1 MVGTLFGVG
10 VVTYAVQERQIE
22 RRIIDAHAR
31 EHRADAQSLAAISR
45 RVSEPSEMFRE
56 INEVM
61 MAIGHRPG
69 VKETRLINERFR
81 VRAAGADER
90 AVGTPDDDTRL
101 EEAIQHGRF
110 YAGHEA
116 DPEIDTRDLEFIAP
130 VTLAGDRFAYVMTL
144 ESSSLEAE
152 LRDARRGLIGNGLLT
167 LLLGGI
173 VFYAAGGR
181 ALLRSHRLA
190 VARATLDGL
199 TDLPNQRAFHNDLPA
214 AVKTAKR
221 HGDALT
227 LMLLDAD
234 EFKFINDRHGH
245 PHGDQILRRIAAI
258 LADGRVGDTCYRIGG
273 DEFALLLPRTTGE
286 GSRARAAR
294 LLRLL
299 EDAGLSMSIG
309 IAALNPNGGPDT
321 LEREAD
327 AALYEAKR
335 RGGANAVHVDDI
347 RPELA
352 ITTTEKLDALHR
364 LLDEERVDVAYQP
377 IWDLERE
384 RLLALEA
391 LARPHADYGFDGPA
405 EAFDIAE
412 QIAQVPRL
420 DKLCVTRAVRIA
432 PELPDDALLFMNLSP
447 LTLDVSGD
455 DEDWLLHTVTAAGLA
470 PERVVI
476 EVTERFGGRVSA
488 VVKSLQRLKAQGFKV
503 AIDDVGTG
511 NSGLEMLR
519 LLQADYVKLDRS
531 IVAAAPTDS
540 SARAVLMA
548 MAMFAA
554 HTGAFV
560 IAEGIEDADLLR
572 FLGDVADGHYG
583 GDTIIQG
590 GQGYGLGRPS
600 PVPHSGPMPLGRA
613 AL

>member
-1 MVGTLFGVG
+1 M
-10 VVTYAVQERQIE
+10 IE
-22 RRIIDAHAR
+22 RRIVDAHAR
-31 EHRADAQSLAAISR
+31 EHQADAQSLAAISR
-45 RVSEPSEMFRE
+45 RVDEPSEMFRE
-56 INEVM
+56 VNEVM

-69 VKETRLINERFR
+69 VKATLLINERFR
-81 VRAAGADER
+81 VRAAGADDD
-90 AVGTPDDDTRL
+90 AVGTPEGDERVA
-101 EEAIQHGRF
+101 EAIQHARS
-110 YAGHEA
+110 YAGR
-116 DPEIDTRDLEFIAP
+116 EIDPVQDAHGLEFIAP
-130 VTLAGDRFAYVMTL
+130 VTLAGERYAYEMTL
-144 ESSSLEAE
+144 ESESLGAE
-152 LRDARRGLIGNGLLT
+152 LRAARRGLVSYGLLT
-167 LLLGGI
+167 LLIGGL
-173 VFYAAGGR
+173 VFYVAGGR
-181 ALLRSHRLA
+181 ALLRSHRIA

-199 TDLPNQRAFHNDLPA
+199 TDLPNQRAFHHDLPA
-214 AVKTAKR
+214 AARTASR

-227 LMLLDAD
+227 LILLDAD

-245 PHGDQILRRIAAI
+245 PHGDRILRRIAAI
-258 LADGRVGDTCYRIGG
+258 LADGRAGDTCYRIGG
-273 DEFALLLPRTTGE
+273 DEFALLLPRTDAE
-286 GSRARAAR
+286 GARTRAAR
-294 LLRLL
+294 LLRQL
-299 EDAGLSMSIG
+299 EEAGLSMSIG
-309 IAALNPNGGPDT
+309 IAALHPARGHDT

-347 RPELA
+347 RAELA

-364 LLDEERVDVAYQP
+364 LLDEERIDVAYQP

-432 PELPDDALLFMNLSP
+432 PHLRDDALLFMNLSP
-447 LTLDVSGD
+447 LTLDVSGE
-455 DEDWLLHTVTAAGLA
+455 DEDWLLHAVTTAGLE

-519 LLQADYVKLDRS
+519 LLNADFVKLDRS
-531 IVAAAPTDS
+531 IVAAAPADP

-560 IAEGIEDADLLR
+560 IAEGIEDADLLD
-572 FLGDVADGHYG
+572 FLGDVADGRYG

-600 PVPHSGPMPLGRA
+600 LELHHGDMPLTRKPRA